1 MREPALPWRPLP
13 LDRFLIGV
21 CHYPEQE
28 PREQLVRDAELM
40 AEAGIETVR
49 MGEFAWNVIE
59 PEEGRFEFDLFDEA
73 IAIFAANGIDT
84 IFCTPTATPPRWL
97 THAHPEILRV
107 DQNGRTMR
115 HGSRQHADLTHPLFR
130 EHSRRITRALA
141 AHYRDNPHVVG
152 WQTDNELNTHFSETH
167 SAAAQAAFRTW
178 LEGRYGDI
186 AALNDAWGCVFW
198 NRQYDS
204 FEQVETPIDDRPAAA
219 DPSQMLDYRRFLA
232 ESTSDFHREQAEILR
247 AAQPRWFVF
256 HNIGRIND
264 TDVRELGRDTD
275 FMGTD
280 LYPLLR
286 DEIMKAGLGYSQALQ
301 LDLFRGW
308 GGNFVIPE
316 LQQGGGA
323 LPGLATATPEPGEL
337 RRFTMSSV
345 ARGADGIIWFR
356 WTSARFGAEADWL
369 GVLDHD
375 RVPRR
380 RFAELKETIAE
391 LKASRGD
398 ILGTSVDMDVV
409 ILACDWTNQMAQASF
424 GTGLPGLVE
433 LALPLHHHC
442 YHRNISCGFAAP
454 GDDISR
460 ARLAFVPHLAL
471 WDERWNPSLEA
482 FVEAGGILVVG
493 ARSATRDACNQM
505 LTSTPPGPLAA
516 LCGATVAEAGRLPAP
531 DANAIIAGGVF
542 QVEPQ
547 GSGRLAESA
556 RRRHSIALETGA
568 NVAAAH
574 GYELLEPAEGVE
586 TLARWNSRFL
596 AGGAAIT
603 RRRLGAGSVI
613 YVGTFLTH
621 ELAARL
627 FEPLFAEAGI
637 RPVLDVPAGVEV
649 STRSSGDRILTFVQ
663 NTTCEPVT
671 IRLPGHDLHL
681 PAYGSTMLKSA
692 EGGVGASR
700 AEARTQRRQG
710 GGR

>member
-1 MREPALPWRPLP
+1 MREPSLPWRPLP

-28 PREQLVRDAELM
+28 PRVQLARDAELM

-49 MGEFAWNVIE
+49 MGEFAWNVVE
-59 PEEGRFEFDLFDEA
+59 PEEGRFDFDLFDEA
-73 IAIFAANGIDT
+73 IALFAAKGIDT

-107 DQNGRTMR
+107 DQNGRPMR

-141 AHYRDNPHVVG
+141 EHYRDNPNVVG

-167 SAAAQAAFRTW
+167 SAAAQEAFRTW
-178 LEGRYGDI
+178 LERRYGDI
-186 AALNDAWGCVFW
+186 ASLNEAWGCVFW

-219 DPSQMLDYRRFLA
+219 DPSHMLDYRRFLA
-232 ESTSDFHREQAEILR
+232 ESTSEFQRDQTEILR
-247 AAQPRWFVF
+247 AVRPDWFLF
-256 HNIGRIND
+256 HNVGRIND

-337 RRFTMSSV
+337 KRFTMSSV

-356 WTSARFGAEADWL
+356 WTTARFGAEGSWM

-380 RFAELKETIAE
+380 RFSELSETIAE
-391 LKASRGD
+391 LKASRD
-398 ILGTSVDMDVV
+398 DVLGTSVDMDVV
-409 ILACDWTNQMAQASF
+409 ILACDWTNQVAQSTF

-433 LALPLHHHC
+433 LALPLHLHC
-442 YHRNISCGFAAP
+442 YHRNIGCGFAAP

-460 ARLAFVPHLAL
+460 AKVAFVPHLAL
-471 WDERWNPSLEA
+471 WDERWTPSLEA
-482 FVEAGGILVVG
+482 FVKAGGTAVVG
-493 ARSATRDACNQM
+493 ARSATRDARNHV
-505 LTSTPPGPLAA
+505 LASTAPGPLAD
-516 LCGATVAEAGRLPAP
+516 LCGVRIAEAGRLPEPGAS
-531 DANAIIAGGVF
+531 AIITGGVF

-556 RRRHSIALETGA
+556 RRRHSIDLGTGTV
-568 NVAAAH
+568 VAAAH
-574 GYELLEPAEGVE
+574 GYELLEPDEGVE
-586 TLARWNSRFL
+586 ILARWSSRFL
-596 AGGAAIT
+596 ADGAAIT

-613 YVGTFLTH
+613 YVGTFLTQ
-621 ELAARL
+621 ELVAQL

-637 RPVLDVPAGVEV
+637 RPALDVPAGVEV
-649 STRSSGDRILTFVQ
+649 STRSNGEKVLTFIQ
-663 NTTCEPVT
+663 NTTSEAVT
-671 IRLPGHDLHL
+671 IQLPERELHL
-681 PAYGSTMLKSA
+681 PAYGSAVLKPA
-692 EGGVGASR
+692 EGAIGAPQEEAAR
-700 AEARTQRRQG
+700 A
-710 GGR
+710 